1 MARKNLLITGPPG
14 CGKTTLLKAI
24 AGELADLNPSG
35 FFTEEVKAGGI
46 RQGFEIVSCTGGGR
60 GLLAYTGLKSRY
72 RIGKYGVDLEAFER
86 FLSKVPFRQP
96 HKIFVIDE
104 IGKMECL
111 SEKFREIAERLLNGP
126 VPVIATIAHQGDDF
140 IEEIKTRGDIVLVV
154 ITKENRDEALPLIL
168 ARVRQ
173 MLDEKG
179 ISRD

>member
-14 CGKTTLLKAI
+14 CGKTTLVKAI

-46 RQGFEIVSCTGGGR
+46 RQGFEIVSCTGGR

-72 RIGKYGVDLEAFER
+72 HIGKYGVDLEAFDA
-86 FLSKVPFRQP
+86 FLSRVPFRPP
-96 HKIFVIDE
+96 HNIFVIDE

-111 SEKFREIAERLLNGP
+111 SEKFREITERLLNGKI
-126 VPVIATIAHQGDDF
+126 PVIATIAHQGDDF
-140 IEEIKTRGDIVLVV
+140 IEDIKTRGDIVLVV
-154 ITKENRDEALPLIL
+154 ITKENRDAALPLIL

-173 MLDEKG
+173 MLDETG
-179 ISRD
+179 ISGV